1 MKSRDCYLPNQN
13 TGIFGRIRSRYLILK
28 ANEALL
34 VLTFQCVLLELRG
47 LEQLVELLHQA
58 RAEGSSLE
66 GPPGSRQ
73 VRLRQLEDLG
83 QPDGGQHGLRR
94 VR

>member
-13 TGIFGRIRSRYLILK
+13 AGIFGRIRSRYLILK

-66 GPPGSRQ
+66 GPPGSSQ